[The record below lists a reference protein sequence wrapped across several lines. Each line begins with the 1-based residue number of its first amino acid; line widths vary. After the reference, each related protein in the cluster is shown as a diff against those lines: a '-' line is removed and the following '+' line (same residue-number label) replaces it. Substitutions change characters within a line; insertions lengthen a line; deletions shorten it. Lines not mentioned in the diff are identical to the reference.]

1 MFLEFLSGVTGIF
14 VVVYDGQH
22 ALKFTLGRAKGV
34 VGPGIH
40 FKWPIVQRF
49 RVEETKH
56 TTMDLEPQVIQLS
69 DDLVYE
75 VDAKLIYQIKNLH
88 KALIEVDELV
98 TGMQNRVVV
107 TIQRVISAQTRETI
121 TDTES
126 LIEQILGDADLVWMQ
141 EQWGV
146 KILMLGFSNISP
158 SPATLEITQLDLL
171 ARERDNL
178 YRDLIGRGT
187 PPDAAVA
194 LVTGAVVTTH
204 PTEQPGGLRAERQAL
219 EAAAETTESEYEAW
233 RLEQKKKLADK
244 RRQDTDP
251 IDDELGVEKDEND
264 DEPKQGRE
272 SRG

>member
-1 MFLEFLSGVTGIF
+1 MFLEFLSGITGIF

-40 FKWPIVQRF
+40 FKWPIIQRF

-121 TDTES
+121 TDTDA
-126 LIEQILGDADLVWMQ
+126 LIEQILNDQDLVWMQ

-171 ARERDNL
+171 ARERDTL

-204 PTEQPGGLRAERQAL
+204 PTEHPGGLRAERKAL
-219 EAAAETTESEYEAW
+219 EAAAQTVVEEYDTW
-233 RLEQKKKLADK
+233 RDTQRKKLREK
-244 RRQDTDP
+244 RRQDSDP
-251 IDDELGVEKDEND
+251 VEDEMNLEDDEDAD
-264 DEPKQGRE
+264 DEPK
-272 SRG
+272 RG